1 MYCTL
6 FLPSLS
12 SLGRTSS
19 RLHMALSEARGLCS
33 SSCATVS
40 SRLVPV
46 PRLAARAA
54 SQQTSE
60 SLITFEH
67 DLLNS

>member
-1 MYCTL
+1 
-6 FLPSLS
+6 
-12 SLGRTSS
+12 
-19 RLHMALSEARGLCS
+19 MALSEARGLCS

-54 SQQTSE
+54 SQQNSE
-60 SLITFEH
+60 RVITIEY